1 MTGNDRP
8 MSNLRNLGV
17 LLGAMTLSC
26 SRGPVPCT
34 APSACNA
41 GQTCAAG
48 RCARAGAEIAP
59 TDAARIVVAPTELAV
74 VSARGGDGA
83 VPAESLLARPPAVG
97 WSFFSSSQHRGEIAL
112 ASPAHFSHSSQPLV
126 RQPETQAVTV
136 SVSRVLERWS
146 ASDVTWA
153 RLPKLSATE
162 ARAFAV
168 TGPPKTLRIDV
179 TSIVERWARGRA
191 DDQGIALMAPPE
203 APVGASYSTGISGGH
218 GPRLDVYIR

>member
-1 MTGNDRP
+1 
-8 MSNLRNLGV
+8 
-17 LLGAMTLSC
+17 MTLSC
-26 SRGPVPCT
+26 ARGPVPCT

-48 RCARAGAEIAP
+48 RCARTGAEIAP
-59 TDAARIVVAPTELAV
+59 TDAARIVVAPTEVAV
-74 VSARGGDGA
+74 VSAGGGDGA
-83 VPAESLLARPPAVG
+83 IPAEIPFGWAAGGRMVVLLKFPAPWGNRARIAGAFLTFEPAPGAPPE
-97 WSFFSSSQHRGEIAL
+97 SQ
-112 ASPAHFSHSSQPLV
+112 S
-126 RQPETQAVTV
+126 VTV

-153 RLPKLSATE
+153 RLPRLSATE
-162 ARAFAV
+162 TRAFAG
-168 TGPPKTLRIDV
+168 TGPPRTLRIDV
-179 TSIVERWARGRA
+179 TSIVERWARGRT